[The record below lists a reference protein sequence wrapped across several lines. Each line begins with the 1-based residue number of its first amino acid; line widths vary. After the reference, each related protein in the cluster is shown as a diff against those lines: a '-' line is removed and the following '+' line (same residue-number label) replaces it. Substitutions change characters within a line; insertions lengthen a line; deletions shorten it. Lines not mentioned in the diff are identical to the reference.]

1 VSRAPRNGN
10 LAYRLSVLYLL
21 ILGAAAIAAPW
32 IAPHSPT
39 AQNLSLRFAAPSRDH
54 LLGTDDFG
62 RDVLSRIIH
71 GSRSALLVGIV
82 SVAIATAL
90 GMAAGLLAA
99 LSPGIVDNGVMLFM
113 DSLLSFPTVLLAI
126 TVVSFLGYGLTQ
138 VMVAI
143 GVIYSPTFARLVRA
157 EALVIKTE
165 EYVEASRSLG
175 STTLKVVFR
184 HIVPNLSGKVIVQ
197 ASVTFALAVVV
208 EASLSYL
215 GLGTQP
221 PTPSW
226 GLMLKDARNFLV
238 QAPWMALYPGLALA
252 LTVLSFNVLGD
263 TLSERLN
270 PRIGY
275 GRRGACT
282 GPPLGRS
289 CQLLAAAVCPP
300 QRGRLDNA

>member
-1 VSRAPRNGN
+1 MRIAGRRGGS
-10 LAYRLSVLYLL
+10 LAYRLALAYLL
-21 ILGAAAIAAPW
+21 VLGAAAVAAPW

-39 AQNLSLRFAAPSRDH
+39 AQNLSQRFAPPSRDH

-62 RDVLSRIIH
+62 RDILSRIIH
-71 GSRSALLVGIV
+71 GSRAALLVGVV
-82 SVAIATAL
+82 SVAIAVVL
-90 GMAAGLLAA
+90 GMTAGLVAA
-99 LSPGIVDNGVMLFM
+99 LSPGFVDNAVMLVM

-126 TVVSFLGYGLTQ
+126 TVVSFLGYGLVQ
-138 VMVAI
+138 VMIAI

-157 EALVIKTE
+157 EALVIKGE

-175 STTLKVVFR
+175 SGSLKVAFR

-221 PTPSW
+221 PAASW

-238 QAPWMALYPGLALA
+238 QAPWMALYPGLVLA
-252 LTVLSFNVLGD
+252 LTVLSFNVIGD

-270 PRIGY
+270 PKIG
-275 GRRGACT
+275 
-282 GPPLGRS
+282 
-289 CQLLAAAVCPP
+289 
-300 QRGRLDNA
+300 